1 MDLDGKAN
9 AERLVIRPKRLQMEQ
24 YIDSLICDFV
34 YYDASVDSLG
44 KIRSAIRTAEFM
56 GYPVHEYYSIWDELS
71 GNLADFQNLQTE
83 AIKYDRNIE

>member
-1 MDLDGKAN
+1 MDLDGKVN

-34 YYDASVDSLG
+34 YYDASVETLG
-44 KIRSAIRTAEFM
+44 KIRSSVRAADFM
-56 GYPVHEYYSIWDELS
+56 GYPVREYYGIWDELS

-83 AIKYDRNIE
+83 AIKYDRNSK